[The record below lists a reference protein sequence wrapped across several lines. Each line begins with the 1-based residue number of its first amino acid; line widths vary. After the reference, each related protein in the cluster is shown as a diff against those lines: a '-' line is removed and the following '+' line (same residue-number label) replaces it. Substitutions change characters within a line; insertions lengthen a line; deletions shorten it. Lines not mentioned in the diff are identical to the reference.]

1 MSCREAPEWY
11 FTPSRTLSSTVFHG
25 KIDFVYCWNTNIISE
40 RGPAIGSP
48 LRLTVPAVGS
58 ESPAMMCSNVDL
70 PHPDGP
76 IRAMN
81 SPWPTEKLM
90 SRNAAR
96 PCDVNRFARPSIR
109 RVSDIGAVE
118 TALLVGKAIASG
130 LLKRYAIGNVECAGA
145 IATRRTMGMALQRHI
160 PSMMPN
166 CCLRTASSCEFVRR
180 GSVSAKFLI
189 CGMSG
194 YGTRQAATSRLT
206 PTKSASPQ
214 SGRRPTRRACLLST
228 VESGHPIYVA
238 NECTSLLAAT
248 PGV

>member
-1 MSCREAPEWY
+1 
-11 FTPSRTLSSTVFHG
+11 
-25 KIDFVYCWNTNIISE
+25 VYCWNTNIISE

-96 PCDVNRFARPSIR
+96 PCDVNRFSRPSIR
-109 RVSDIGAVE
+109 RVSVIGAVE
-118 TALLVGKAIASG
+118 TALLVGKAIASD
-130 LLKRYAIGNVECAGA
+130 LLKPYAIGNVECVGA
-145 IATRRTMGMALQRHI
+145 IATRRTMGMALRRHI
-160 PSMMPN
+160 LSMMPN

-180 GSVSAKFLI
+180 GSDSAKFLI

-194 YGTRQAATSRLT
+194 YGTRQAATSCLT
-206 PTKSASPQ
+206 PAKSASP
-214 SGRRPTRRACLLST
+214 RKADVDRRAGHVCL
-228 VESGHPIYVA
+228 VP
-238 NECTSLLAAT
+238 
-248 PGV
+248 